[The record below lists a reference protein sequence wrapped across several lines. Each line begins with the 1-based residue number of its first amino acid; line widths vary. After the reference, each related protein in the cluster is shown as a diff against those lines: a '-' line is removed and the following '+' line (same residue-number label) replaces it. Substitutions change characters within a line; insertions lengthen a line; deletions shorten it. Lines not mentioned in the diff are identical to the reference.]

1 MRKGIAMGKDRHTG
15 KRIGFWLST
24 EDADRFTASAKAAG
38 MSQKAFLLSMLN
50 ADANRQTERMAYM
63 LLGIVRDRG
72 RADMNDLAGV
82 FGLDYA
88 GFAPVARIIE
98 NSGLVR
104 MEGAIAIWA

>member
-1 MRKGIAMGKDRHTG
+1 MGKDHHIG

-24 EDADRFTASAKAAG
+24 EDAERFIARAKAAG
-38 MSQKAFLLSMLN
+38 VSQKAFLLSLLD
-50 ADANRQTERMAYM
+50 ADTNRQDERMAYM
-63 LLGIVRDRG
+63 LLGVVLARG
-72 RADMNDLAGV
+72 SADMNDLADIS
-82 FGLDYA
+82 GLDYT